1 MTTPVDIDPSRTY
14 QDIYARLVDL
24 CERDAELYE
33 GAHLCVME
41 AFTTLT
47 EVDLRLPTQLP
58 DLYYG
63 PVRDV
68 LQQVRRLLTGLIT
81 NSSDLEPALAL
92 IRVDAC
98 IEAALAE
105 PR

>member
-1 MTTPVDIDPSRTY
+1 MTTAVDVDPLGNY

-24 CERDAELYE
+24 CERKDDLGEN
-33 GAHLCVME
+33 AHLCVME

-58 DLYYG
+58 DLHYG
-63 PVRDV
+63 PVTDV
-68 LQQVRRLLTGLIT
+68 LHQVRRLLTGLIT
-81 NSSDLEPALAL
+81 NSSDLETVLAL

-105 PR
+105 PH

>member
-1 MTTPVDIDPSRTY
+1 MITPVDVDPSRTY

-24 CERDAELYE
+24 CERDAELHE
-33 GAHLCVME
+33 DAHLCVME

-81 NSSDLEPALAL
+81 NSSDLETALAL

>member
-1 MTTPVDIDPSRTY
+1 LATPVDVDPTRTY
-14 QDIYARLVDL
+14 HDIYARLVDL
-24 CERDAELYE
+24 CERDRELPE

-47 EVDLRLPTQLP
+47 EVDLRLSTQLP
-58 DLYYG
+58 DIHYG
-63 PVRDV
+63 PVHDV
-68 LQQVRRLLTGLIT
+68 LHQIRGLLTGLIS
-81 NSSDLEPALAL
+81 NSSDLETALAL

-105 PR
+105 PE

>member
-1 MTTPVDIDPSRTY
+1 VPTPVGVDPVRTY
-14 QDIYARLVDL
+14 HDIYARLVDL
-24 CERDAELYE
+24 CERDAELRE
-33 GAHLCVME
+33 DAHLCVME

-58 DLYYG
+58 DVHYG

-68 LQQVRRLLTGLIT
+68 LRQIRGLLTGLIS
-81 NSSDLEPALAL
+81 NSSDLETALAL

-98 IEAALAE
+98 IDAALAE
-105 PR
+105 HR